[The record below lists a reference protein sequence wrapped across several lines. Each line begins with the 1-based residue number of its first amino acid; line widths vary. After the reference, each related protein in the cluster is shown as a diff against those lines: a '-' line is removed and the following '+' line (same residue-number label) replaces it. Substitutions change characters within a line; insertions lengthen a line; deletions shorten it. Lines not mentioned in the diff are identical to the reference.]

1 LVERRRDDDE
11 RRRYGVSE
19 YTEGHMPIWRS
30 AAAAAL
36 IGVAAVGAPT
46 AVAIAD
52 PTGPTADPAP
62 VPTPQGLVPPLA
74 GIGTALAQA
83 GSAPTG
89 PFGLPDLSGYE
100 TNLILGQ
107 NPVPAAPGTPD
118 PAALPSLSAFNPE
131 YLLAQNQAP
140 SAPGEGVLAPSLG
153 PMPDDPGTGRIAFLR
168 RLHEMYQGGALT
180 GSLLGQVSADQREEV
195 APAPDPEPVMYP
207 PAALPP
213 AG

>member
-1 LVERRRDDDE
+1 MGPEARRTPFRRWTLPGGLLAIGILVWAAPE
-11 RRRYGVSE
+11 
-19 YTEGHMPIWRS
+19 
-30 AAAAAL
+30 AAADEPPPAE
-36 IGVAAVGAPT
+36 P
-46 AVAIAD
+46 
-52 PTGPTADPAP
+52 GPATTTTTVP
-62 VPTPQGLVPPLA
+62 VPALA

-83 GSAPTG
+83 GSAQTG

-107 NPVPAAPGTPD
+107 NPVPMAPGTPA

-140 SAPGEGVLAPSLG
+140 SAPGEGALAPGLG

-180 GSLLGQVSADQREEV
+180 GALLGQVPPDQRDGV

-207 PAALPP
+207 PATLPP

>member
-1 LVERRRDDDE
+1 LLAI
-11 RRRYGVSE
+11 GIL
-19 YTEGHMPIWRS
+19 IWAAP
-30 AAAAAL
+30 AAAADELPPAEPST
-36 IGVAAVGAPT
+36 APPVT
-46 AVAIAD
+46 TV
-52 PTGPTADPAP
+52 P
-62 VPTPQGLVPPLA
+62 VPPPA
-74 GIGTALAQA
+74 GIGNPLAQA

-100 TNLILGQ
+100 TTVILGQ

-140 SAPGEGVLAPSLG
+140 SAPGEGVLAPGIG

-180 GSLLGQVSADQREEV
+180 GSLLGQVPADQRDELL
-195 APAPDPEPVMYP
+195 PAPDTEPVMYP
-207 PAALPP
+207 PAAMAP

>member
-1 LVERRRDDDE
+1 MGPEARRAPLGRWTMPAGLLALGILVWAA
-11 RRRYGVSE
+11 
-19 YTEGHMPIWRS
+19 P
-30 AAAAAL
+30 AAATDEPPPAEP
-36 IGVAAVGAPT
+36 GPPAPT
-46 AVAIAD
+46 
-52 PTGPTADPAP
+52 TT
-62 VPTPQGLVPPLA
+62 VPVPPLA

-140 SAPGEGVLAPSLG
+140 AAPGEGMIAAGIG

-168 RLHEMYQGGALT
+168 RLHEMYQDGALT
-180 GSLLGQVSADQREEV
+180 GALLGQ
-195 APAPDPEPVMYP
+195 APLDPLGEPIPETEPEPVLYP
-207 PAALPP
+207 PAVTPP
-213 AG
+213 NG

>member
-1 LVERRRDDDE
+1 MGILVCAA
-11 RRRYGVSE
+11 
-19 YTEGHMPIWRS
+19 P
-30 AAAAAL
+30 AAATDE
-36 IGVAAVGAPT
+36 PPP
-46 AVAIAD
+46 AD
-52 PTGPTADPAP
+52 PLPAP
-62 VPTPQGLVPPLA
+62 PVTTVPVPPLA
-74 GIGTALAQA
+74 GIGSALSQA
-83 GSAPTG
+83 GSAPAG

-107 NPVPAAPGTPD
+107 NPVPAAPGTPA

-140 SAPGEGVLAPSLG
+140 AAPGEGVIAPGIG

-168 RLHEMYQGGALT
+168 RLHEMYQNDALT
-180 GSLLGQVSADQREEV
+180 GALLGQVPADQRDGLLAQPE
-195 APAPDPEPVMYP
+195 PEPVVYP

>member
-1 LVERRRDDDE
+1 MRSEARWAPLGRWTLPGGLLAICILVWAA
-11 RRRYGVSE
+11 
-19 YTEGHMPIWRS
+19 PAS
-30 AAAAAL
+30 A
-36 IGVAAVGAPT
+36 T
-46 AVAIAD
+46 D
-52 PTGPTADPAP
+52 DPAP
-62 VPTPQGLVPPLA
+62 VEPGPAPPAATVAVPALA

-168 RLHEMYQGGALT
+168 RLNEMYQGGALT
-180 GSLLGQVSADQREEV
+180 GALLGQVPADQREEV
-195 APAPDPEPVMYP
+195 APAPDPGPVTYP
-207 PAALPP
+207 PLAPPP